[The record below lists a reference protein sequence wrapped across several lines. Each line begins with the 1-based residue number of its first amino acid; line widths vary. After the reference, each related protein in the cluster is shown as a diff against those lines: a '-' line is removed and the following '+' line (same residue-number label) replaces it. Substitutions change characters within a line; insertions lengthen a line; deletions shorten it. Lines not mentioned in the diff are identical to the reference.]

1 MPLFTTYPSIFLGFC
16 MGRLSDFDHI
26 KQFPPVLSVFIILC
40 GLKADVVFNLKKE
53 KKKCCESFSLFGQN
67 I

>member
-1 MPLFTTYPSIFLGFC
+1 
-16 MGRLSDFDHI
+16 MGRLSNFDHI